1 VRQLAALPPH
11 AEPSIRW
18 WPAGIV
24 RPRNRIGLLRLIR
37 DLPTTA
43 LPAPPLD
50 PAKRRWAERNMSLV
64 DHGCLRLIYSN
75 RHSAQPG
82 RRALRW
88 AHANGIR
95 TILNL
100 RGERLD
106 CGTYL
111 TERDECQELGLRLVN
126 FPIRSRGMPEPETA
140 HAMASV
146 FEHLEYPVLMHCKS
160 GADRAGLMS
169 TLYLHLHKGEPMA
182 VAMRQLS
189 LRYGHVR
196 YARTGMLDFFMER
209 YWADTG
215 GDRTQ
220 FRHWVDEVY
229 DRDAFIKGF
238 QASSTASFLVDK
250 ILRRE

>member
-1 VRQLAALPPH
+1 M
-11 AEPSIRW
+11 
-18 WPAGIV
+18 
-24 RPRNRIGLLRLIR
+24 IR

-50 PAKRRWAERNMSLV
+50 AAKRRWAERNMSLV
-64 DHGCLRLIYSN
+64 DHGFLRLVYSN
-75 RHSAQPG
+75 RHRLDEKTWRSAQPG

-88 AHANGIR
+88 AKAQGIR

-111 TERDECQELGLRLVN
+111 TERDECQALGLRLVN
-126 FPIRSRGMPEPETA
+126 FPIRSRGMPEKETV
-140 HAMASV
+140 HAMARL
-146 FEHLEYPVLMHCKS
+146 FDHLEYPVLLHCKS

-169 TLYLHLHKGEPMA
+169 ALYLHLHKGEPMA
-182 VAMRQLS
+182 VAIRQLS

-196 YARTGMLDFFMER
+196 YARTGMLDFFLER

-215 GDRTQ
+215 GDPAQ
-220 FRHWVDEVY
+220 FLEWVDRAY
-229 DRDAFIKGF
+229 DPVAFARAF
-238 QASSTASFLVDK
+238 HASGAASFVVDK
-250 ILRRE
+250 ILQRE

>member
-1 VRQLAALPPH
+1 
-11 AEPSIRW
+11 
-18 WPAGIV
+18 
-24 RPRNRIGLLRLIR
+24 
-37 DLPTTA
+37 
-43 LPAPPLD
+43 
-50 PAKRRWAERNMSLV
+50 MSLV

-75 RHSAQPG
+75 RHQLDANMWRSAQPG

-88 AHANGIR
+88 ARDNGIR

-100 RGERLD
+100 RGERLN

-111 TERDECQELGLRLVN
+111 TERDACQELGLRLVN
-126 FPIRSRGMPEPETA
+126 FPIRSRGMPDKETV
-140 HAMASV
+140 HAMANV

-169 TLYLHLHKGEPMA
+169 VLYSHLHKGEPIE
-182 VAMRQLS
+182 VAIRQLS

-196 YARTGMLDFFMER
+196 YARTGVLDHFLER

-220 FRHWVDEVY
+220 FLSWVDEVY
-229 DRDAFIKGF
+229 DRDAFTAAFHANGI
-238 QASSTASFLVDK
+238 ASFVVDK
-250 ILRRE
+250 VLRRE

>member
-1 VRQLAALPPH
+1 
-11 AEPSIRW
+11 
-18 WPAGIV
+18 
-24 RPRNRIGLLRLIR
+24 
-37 DLPTTA
+37 LPTTA
-43 LPAPPLD
+43 LPAEPLD

-64 DHGCLRLIYSN
+64 DHGFLRLIYCN
-75 RHSAQPG
+75 RHRLDEKMWRSAQPG

-88 AHANGIR
+88 ARDAGVR

-111 TERDECQELGLRLVN
+111 TERDACQELGLRLVN
-126 FPIRSRGMPEPETA
+126 FPIRSRGMPDKQSV
-140 HAMASV
+140 HAMANL

-169 TLYLHLHKGEPMA
+169 VLYMHLHKGQPME

-189 LRYGHVR
+189 LRFGHVR
-196 YARTGMLDFFMER
+196 YARTGMLDFFLER

-215 GDRTQ
+215 GDQSRFLQ
-220 FRHWVDEVY
+220 WVDEVY
-229 DRDAFIKGF
+229 DPDTFARAFHE
-238 QASSTASFLVDK
+238 SSIASFIVDK

>member
-1 VRQLAALPPH
+1 MTKVFCA
-11 AEPSIRW
+11 
-18 WPAGIV
+18 
-24 RPRNRIGLLRLIR
+24 LIR

-50 PAKRRWAERNMSLV
+50 AAKRRWAERNMSLV

-75 RHSAQPG
+75 RHRLDGQMWRSAQPG
-82 RRALRW
+82 RRALAW
-88 AHANGIR
+88 ARRQGIR

-111 TERDECQELGLRLVN
+111 TERDACQELGLRLVN
-126 FPIRSRGMPEPETA
+126 FPIRSRGMPEKETA
-140 HAMASV
+140 HAMATL

-169 TLYLHLHKGEPMA
+169 TLYLHLYKGEPME

-215 GDRTQ
+215 GDRTR
-220 FRHWVDEVY
+220 FLAWVDEVY
-229 DRDAFIKGF
+229 DPDAFTAAF
-238 QASSTASFLVDK
+238 HASGAASFLVDK

>member
-1 VRQLAALPPH
+1 M
-11 AEPSIRW
+11 
-18 WPAGIV
+18 
-24 RPRNRIGLLRLIR
+24 IR

-43 LPAPPLD
+43 LPAPRLD
-50 PAKRRWAERNMSLV
+50 PATRRWAERNMSLV
-64 DHGCLRLIYSN
+64 DHGFLRLIYSN
-75 RHSAQPG
+75 RHRLDEKMWRSAQPG

-88 AHANGIR
+88 ARNAGIC

-111 TERDECQELGLRLVN
+111 TERDACQELGLRLVN
-126 FPIRSRGMPEPETA
+126 FPTRSRGMPDKQSV
-140 HAMASV
+140 HAMANL
-146 FEHLEYPVLMHCKS
+146 FDHLEYPVLMHCKS

-169 TLYLHLHKGEPMA
+169 VLYMHLHKGQPME

-189 LRYGHVR
+189 LRFGHIR
-196 YARTGMLDFFMER
+196 YARTGMLDFFLER

-215 GDRTQ
+215 GDRSRFLQ
-220 FRHWVDEVY
+220 WVDEVY
-229 DRDAFIKGF
+229 DPETFAQSFHDSGV
-238 QASSTASFLVDK
+238 ASFIVDK